1 MWSKDLLQ
9 CDARLHVM
17 WRCRASGCILVLNVA
32 MHYNGSDRMH
42 WFQGSASA
50 VLMCGCSNPSPV
62 CSMTAWLHDCLTV
75 WLHDCCR
82 EIWRMLLATNH
93 CTHCGGYAVVV
104 AHTGDSSQNLCGD
117 HSPLTLARGA
127 QTNGGHHFSCYVK
140 NYFFVINVVDIEWS
154 FFSFFSVQLFPEN
167 RQWWLR
173 LRTADWHRYRTRI
186 MHSQY

>member
-1 MWSKDLLQ
+1 MQGFMWCDDAELLAASS
-9 CDARLHVM
+9 CWM
-17 WRCRASGCILVLNVA
+17 SRCITMAVIGCIDSREA
-32 MHYNGSDRMH
+32 HPPCWCAAAATPAR
-42 WFQGSASA
+42 SAA
-50 VLMCGCSNPSPV
+50 AALCSVSV
-62 CSMTAWLHDCLTV
+62 LHDCMTV